1 MKGDTT
7 RHQLK
12 LYRSISSFINVIL
25 IFQLRVEARR
35 QFEVTEQVAYATV
48 NVIVARNEFEP
59 RFTSS
64 EFRRDQLS
72 ERVDVGTSIITV
84 RAEDRDGV
92 RIFRTNIVFIF
103 ELLLYVF
110 LLVTL

>member
-1 MKGDTT
+1 MP
-7 RHQLK
+7 
-12 LYRSISSFINVIL
+12 
-25 IFQLRVEARR
+25 FQLRVEARR

-48 NVIVARNEFEP
+48 NVLVARNEFEP

-72 ERVDVGTSIITV
+72 ERVEVGTSIITV

-92 RIFRTNIVFIF
+92 RIFKQFVATCSFFYIRVLMQ
-103 ELLLYVF
+103 EK
-110 LLVTL
+110 LVSTSF